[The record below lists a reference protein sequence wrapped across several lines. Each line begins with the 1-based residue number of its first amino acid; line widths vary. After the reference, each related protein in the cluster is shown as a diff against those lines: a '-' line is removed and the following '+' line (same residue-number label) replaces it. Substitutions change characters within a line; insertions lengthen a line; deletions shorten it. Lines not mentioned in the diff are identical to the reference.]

1 MEWIHSALDADR
13 MLKSIYYIRE
23 RNIMKKLLKFVGYIV
38 VSGMAVI
45 SLYLANLFLM
55 KPYSIDHYLAKE
67 LTMGLL
73 ESPEYMTYIGIFDPY
88 NAILK
93 HNQKLSINTL
103 ADGEEDYQDSLKH
116 LSMLK
121 KYDSETLTEVQKV
134 TQKIAIFDTE
144 NSIDRFEN
152 FRFHSYP
159 FNQISGNHL
168 NLVEFMTD
176 THPVR
181 NYREASDYIKR
192 VRLIDESMKS
202 DLLWLEEQ
210 KKLGIFAPQF
220 VFDHVIRQLNELLSY
235 TDDENPLMQVFIRK
249 VSELEISPEK
259 KEALFDELS
268 AVIKSDVKPGYE
280 LILQFMESN
289 YTNANPHHGAW
300 SQPNG
305 DAYYTSRLRSYTTT
319 DYTAEEI
326 HQIGLSEV
334 ERISNRMKEIFMMLG
349 YEVNKPIGEMM
360 NDLNE
365 NPEFL
370 YADTP
375 DRKEIVIADYN
386 QMVKEAE
393 EDVRPYFERFPI
405 SPVEVRAVPEY
416 SEKTAA
422 GGYYQAPSLDGSR
435 PGVFYANLYD
445 IKQTPTFG
453 MRTLTF
459 HEAVPGHHFQ
469 IALNQENE
477 KLTLYRKMG
486 YRTSAFTEGW
496 ALYSEQLAVE
506 AGMTKNLYDELGVL
520 QSEMFRA
527 NRLVVDTG
535 MHFKRWTREEAMEY
549 MKKTTGMSDT
559 EVRVEIERYIVW
571 PGQATS
577 YKMGMLKILELREK
591 AKKALG
597 EKFDIRKF
605 HTVVLDQGIVPL
617 FVLEDIIDD
626 WIMSY

>member
-1 MEWIHSALDADR
+1 MVKT
-13 MLKSIYYIRE
+13 LKYI
-23 RNIMKKLLKFVGYIV
+23 GYIILL
-38 VSGMAVI
+38 GLAII
-45 SLYLANLFLM
+45 SLYMINLFAM

-73 ESPEYMTYIGIFDPY
+73 DSPEFMTYIGIFDKY
-88 NAILK
+88 NAVLK
-93 HNQKLSINTL
+93 HNQKLSIRTL
-103 ADGEEDYQDSLKH
+103 EDGDEDYQDSLAH

-121 KYDSETLTEVQKV
+121 SYDSSKLTDIQKV

-144 NSIDRFEN
+144 NNINEFEN
-152 FRFHSYP
+152 FRYHSYP
-159 FNQISGNHL
+159 FNQIGGNHL
-168 NLVEFMTD
+168 GLVEFMTD

-181 NYREASDYIKR
+181 NLREASDYIKR
-192 VRLIDESMKS
+192 VEKFDES
-202 DLLWLEEQ
+202 LNANLIWLEEQ
-210 KKLGIFAPQF
+210 KKLGIFAPKY
-220 VFDHVIRQLNELLSY
+220 VFDHVITQLKELIAYEDL
-235 TDDENPLMQVFIRK
+235 DNPLMQVFARK
-249 VSELEISPEK
+249 VDALDIDEQKSEELK
-259 KEALFDELS
+259 TALS
-268 AVIKSDVKPGYE
+268 AVIASDVKSGFKS
-280 LILQFMESN
+280 ILGFFESN
-289 YTNANPHHGAW
+289 YEYANTNHGVW
-300 SQPNG
+300 SLPNG
-305 DAYYTSRLRSYTTT
+305 DAFYEARLRSYTTT
-319 DYTAEEI
+319 DYSAEEI

-334 ERISNRMKEIFMMLG
+334 DRIGARMKEIFLQLG
-349 YEVNKPIGEMM
+349 YQVNKPVGEMM

-365 NPEFL
+365 NPDFL
-370 YADTP
+370 YPDTP
-375 DRKEIVIADYN
+375 DRKEIVVADYN

-393 EDVRPYFERFPI
+393 EDVKPYFARFPV

-416 SEKTAA
+416 SEQTAA
-422 GGYYQAPSLDGSR
+422 GGYYQAPALDGSR

-477 KLTLYRKMG
+477 DLTLYRKMG

-506 AGMTKNLYDELGVL
+506 VGMTKNLYDELGVL

-535 MHFKRWTREEAMEY
+535 MHYKRWTREEAMAY

-577 YKMGMLKILELREK
+577 YKMGMLKILELRKK
-591 AKKALG
+591 AQDALG

-605 HTVVLDQGIVPL
+605 HTIVLDQGIVPL
-617 FVLEDIIDD
+617 FILEDIIDE
-626 WIMSY
+626 WIATS

>member
-1 MEWIHSALDADR
+1 
-13 MLKSIYYIRE
+13 
-23 RNIMKKLLKFVGYIV
+23 MKKLFKYIGYLAMSSFVV
-38 VSGMAVI
+38 M
-45 SLYLANLFLM
+45 SLYLVNLFLM

-67 LTMGLL
+67 LTVSLL
-73 ESPEYMTYIGIFDPY
+73 DSPEYMTYIGIFDPF

-93 HNQKLSINTL
+93 HNQKLSIDTL
-103 ADGEEDYQDSLKH
+103 ADDESDYQDTLKH
-116 LSMLK
+116 LEVLK
-121 KYDSETLTEVQKV
+121 KYNPDNLTDAQKV
-134 TQKIAIFDTE
+134 TQKIAIFDTK
-144 NSIDRFEN
+144 NTIDNFEN

-168 NLVEFMTD
+168 NGVEFMTD
-176 THPVR
+176 THPIR
-181 NYREASDYIKR
+181 NFREATDYIKR
-192 VRLIDESMKS
+192 VSLFDDAMKS
-202 DLLWLEEQ
+202 DLIWLEEQ
-210 KKLGIFAPQF
+210 KKLGIFAPKF
-220 VFDHVIRQLNELLSY
+220 VFDHVIRQLKELIAY
-235 TDDENPLMQVFIRK
+235 TDDNNPLMQVFIKK
-249 VSELEISPEK
+249 VNALDISTEK
-259 KEALFDELS
+259 KEALFRELS
-268 AVIKSDVKPGYE
+268 LIIQSEVKTGYE
-280 LILQFMESN
+280 LILQYMETN
-289 YTNANPHHGAW
+289 YDQANPYHGVW
-300 SQPNG
+300 SLPNG
-305 DAYYTSRLRSYTTT
+305 DAFYASRLKSYTTT
-319 DYTAEEI
+319 DYSAEEI

-334 ERISNRMKEIFMMLG
+334 ERIGNRMKEIFILLG
-349 YEVNKPIGEMM
+349 YEVNKPVGQMM
-360 NDLNE
+360 NELNE
-365 NPEFL
+365 NPDFL

-375 DRKEIVIADYN
+375 DRKQIVIADYN

-469 IALNQENE
+469 IALNLENE
-477 KLTLYRKMG
+477 DLTLYRKMG

-506 AGMTKNLYDELGVL
+506 VGMTKNLFDELGVL

-535 MHFKRWTREEAMEY
+535 MHYKKWTREEAMEY
-549 MKKTTGMSDT
+549 MKNTTGMSDT

-591 AKKALG
+591 AKEALG
-597 EKFDIRKF
+597 DKFDIRKF
-605 HTVVLDQGIVPL
+605 HTIVLDQGIVPL
-617 FVLEDIIDD
+617 FILEDIIDE

>member
-1 MEWIHSALDADR
+1 
-13 MLKSIYYIRE
+13 
-23 RNIMKKLLKFVGYIV
+23 MKKLLKYFGYLLL
-38 VSGMAVI
+38 SGLLVM

-67 LTMGLL
+67 LSMNLM
-73 ESPEYMTYIGIFDPY
+73 ESPEFMTYIGIFDPL
-88 NAILK
+88 NVILK
-93 HNQKLSINTL
+93 HNQKLTIDSL
-103 ADGEEDYQDSLKH
+103 EDGEDDYRDNLKH
-116 LSMLK
+116 LEMLQ
-121 KYDSETLTEVQKV
+121 KYNPTDLSGVQKV
-134 TQKIAIFDTE
+134 TRKIAIFDTE
-144 NSIDRFEN
+144 NGIDRFEN

-168 NLVEFMTD
+168 GLVEFMTD
-176 THPVR
+176 THPIR
-181 NYREASDYIKR
+181 DYREATDYIKR
-192 VRLIDESMKS
+192 VRLFDDSLNS
-202 DLLWLEEQ
+202 DLVWLGEQ

-220 VFDHVIRQLNELLSY
+220 VFDHVIKQLKELIAY
-235 TDDENPLMQVFIRK
+235 TDEENPLMQIFIEK
-249 VSELEISPEK
+249 VNKLDISMQK
-259 KEALFDELS
+259 KEDLFSELS
-268 AVIKSDVKPGYE
+268 AVIKSDVRPGYE
-280 LILQFMESN
+280 SILQYMETN
-289 YTNANPHHGAW
+289 YVNANKYHGVW
-300 SQPNG
+300 SLPNG
-305 DAYYTSRLRSYTTT
+305 DAFYASRLRSYTTT

-334 ERISNRMKEIFMMLG
+334 ERIGNRMKEIFTMLG
-349 YEVNKPIGEMM
+349 YEVNKPVGEMM

-365 NPEFL
+365 NPDFL

-393 EDVRPYFERFPI
+393 EDVRPYFERFPV

-422 GGYYQAPSLDGSR
+422 GGYYQSPSLDGSR

-469 IALNQENE
+469 IALNQENDN
-477 KLTLYRKMG
+477 LTLYRKMG

-506 AGMTKNLYDELGVL
+506 VGMTKNLYDELGVL

-535 MHFKRWTREEAMEY
+535 LHYKKWTREEAMEY

-571 PGQATS
+571 PAQATS
-577 YKMGMLKILELREK
+577 YKMGMLKILELRQK
-591 AKKALG
+591 AKDALG

-605 HTVVLDQGIVPL
+605 HTIVLDQGIVPL
-617 FVLEDIIDD
+617 FILEDIIDE
-626 WIMSY
+626 WIEGYGL

>member
-1 MEWIHSALDADR
+1 MA
-13 MLKSIYYIRE
+13 KT
-23 RNIMKKLLKFVGYIV
+23 LKFIGYLFLLGLAI
-38 VSGMAVI
+38 I
-45 SLYLANLFLM
+45 SLYMINLFAM
-55 KPYSIDHYLAKE
+55 KPYSMDHYLAKE
-67 LTMGLL
+67 LTMSLL
-73 ESPEYMTYIGIFDPY
+73 DSPEFMTYVGIFDKY
-88 NAILK
+88 NAFLK
-93 HNQKLSINTL
+93 HNQKLSIRTL
-103 ADGEEDYQDSLKH
+103 DDGDADYQDSLDH
-116 LSMLK
+116 LSMLQS
-121 KYDSETLTEVQKV
+121 YDPSKLSDIQKV

-144 NSIDRFEN
+144 NNINEFKN
-152 FRFHSYP
+152 FRYHSYP
-159 FNQISGNHL
+159 FNQIGGNHL
-168 NLVEFMTD
+168 GLVEFMTD

-181 NYREASDYIKR
+181 DYREASDYIKR
-192 VRLIDESMKS
+192 VEKFDDSLSEDLI
-202 DLLWLEEQ
+202 WLEEQ
-210 KKLGIFAPQF
+210 KKLGIFAPKY
-220 VFDHVIRQLNELLSY
+220 VFDHVIAQLNDLIAYEDS
-235 TDDENPLMQVFIRK
+235 DNPLMQVFMRK
-249 VSELEISPEK
+249 VDALEIDQGQS
-259 KEALFDELS
+259 DELKAALS
-268 AVIKSDVKPGYE
+268 SVIASEVKAGFQSILDFFEANYE
-280 LILQFMESN
+280 
-289 YTNANPHHGAW
+289 YANKDHGVW
-300 SQPNG
+300 SLPNG
-305 DAYYTSRLRSYTTT
+305 DAYYAARLRSYTTT

-334 ERISNRMKEIFMMLG
+334 DRIGARMKEIFLELG
-349 YEVNKPIGEMM
+349 YDVNKPVGEMM

-365 NPEFL
+365 NPDFL

-375 DRKEIVIADYN
+375 DRKEIVVADYN

-393 EDVRPYFERFPI
+393 EDVRPYFARFPK
-405 SPVEVRAVPEY
+405 SPVEVRAIPEY
-416 SEKTAA
+416 SEQTAA
-422 GGYYQAPSLDGSR
+422 GGYYQAPALDGSR

-477 KLTLYRKMG
+477 DLTMYRKMG

-506 AGMTKNLYDELGVL
+506 VGMTKNLYDELGVL

-535 MHFKRWTREEAMEY
+535 MHFKRWTREEAMAY

-577 YKMGMLKILELREK
+577 YKMGMLKILELRKK
-591 AKKALG
+591 AKDALG
-597 EKFDIRKF
+597 EKFDIREF

-617 FVLEDIIDD
+617 FILEDIIDE
-626 WIMSY
+626 WIATS

>member
-1 MEWIHSALDADR
+1 
-13 MLKSIYYIRE
+13 
-23 RNIMKKLLKFVGYIV
+23 MKKLFKYLGYTV
-38 VSGMAVI
+38 LTSFSVI
-45 SLYLANLFLM
+45 SLYFANLFLM
-55 KPYSIDHYLAKE
+55 KPFSLDHYLAKE
-67 LTMGLL
+67 LIMGLL
-73 ESPEYMTYIGIFDPY
+73 ESPEFMTYIGIFDPY
-88 NAILK
+88 NSILK
-93 HNQKLSINTL
+93 HNQKLSIDTL
-103 ADGEEDYQDSLKH
+103 EDGQADHEKTLKR
-116 LSMLK
+116 LEMLK
-121 KYDSETLTEVQKV
+121 KYDSNNLSDVQKI

-144 NSIDRFEN
+144 NNINTFQN

-159 FNQISGNHL
+159 YNQISGNHL
-168 NLVEFMTD
+168 NIVEFMTD
-176 THPVR
+176 THPIR
-181 NYREASDYIKR
+181 NYREATDYIKR
-192 VRLIDESMKS
+192 VKAFDNSMNS
-202 DLLWLEEQ
+202 DLIWLNEQ
-210 KKLGIFAPQF
+210 KKLGIFAPKF
-220 VFDHVIRQLNELLSY
+220 VFDHVIKQLKEIIEYSDENNPLVKVFMRKVNNLDIDKQKKENLYNELS
-235 TDDENPLMQVFIRK
+235 K
-249 VSELEISPEK
+249 
-259 KEALFDELS
+259 
-268 AVIKSDVKPGYE
+268 VIKSEVNPGYE
-280 LILQFMESN
+280 LILNFMETN
-289 YTNANPHHGAW
+289 YKNANEHHGVW
-300 SQPNG
+300 SLPNG
-305 DAYYTSRLRSYTTT
+305 DAFYASRLRSYTTT

-334 ERISNRMKEIFMMLG
+334 DRIGKRMEEIFILLG
-349 YEVNKPIGEMM
+349 FEIIKSVGQMM

-365 NPEFL
+365 NPDFL
-370 YADTP
+370 YEDTP
-375 DRKEIVIADYN
+375 DRKEIVLADYN

-393 EDVRPYFERFPI
+393 NDVKPYFERFPI

-416 SEKTAA
+416 SEQTAA

-477 KLTLYRKMG
+477 SLTMYRKMG

-535 MHFKRWTREEAMEY
+535 LHYKKWTREKAMEY

-597 EKFDIRKF
+597 EKFDIKKF

-617 FVLEDIIDD
+617 FILEEIIDE
-626 WIMSY
+626 WISEY

>member
-1 MEWIHSALDADR
+1 MVKT
-13 MLKSIYYIRE
+13 LKYIGYT
-23 RNIMKKLLKFVGYIV
+23 ILLGLAI
-38 VSGMAVI
+38 I
-45 SLYLANLFLM
+45 SLYMINLFAM
-55 KPYSIDHYLAKE
+55 KPFSMDHYLDKE
-67 LTMGLL
+67 LIMGLL
-73 ESPEYMTYIGIFDPY
+73 DSPEFMTYVGIFDKY
-88 NAILK
+88 NAVLK
-93 HNQKLSINTL
+93 HNQKLSIRTL
-103 ADGEEDYQDSLKH
+103 EDGDEDYQDSLAH

-121 KYDSETLTEVQKV
+121 SYDSSKLTDIQKV

-144 NSIDRFEN
+144 NNINEFEN
-152 FRFHSYP
+152 FRYHSYP
-159 FNQISGNHL
+159 FNQIGGNHL
-168 NLVEFMTD
+168 GLVEFMTD

-181 NYREASDYIKR
+181 NLREASDYIKR
-192 VRLIDESMKS
+192 VEKFDES
-202 DLLWLEEQ
+202 LNANLIWLEEQ
-210 KKLGIFAPQF
+210 KKLGIFAPKY
-220 VFDHVIRQLNELLSY
+220 VFDHVITQLKELIAYEDS
-235 TDDENPLMQVFIRK
+235 DNPLMQVFARK
-249 VSELEISPEK
+249 VDALDIDEQKSEELK
-259 KEALFDELS
+259 TALS
-268 AVIKSDVKPGYE
+268 AVIASDVKSGFKS
-280 LILQFMESN
+280 ILGFFESN
-289 YTNANPHHGAW
+289 YEYANTNHGVW
-300 SQPNG
+300 SLPNG
-305 DAYYTSRLRSYTTT
+305 DAFYEARLRSYTTT
-319 DYTAEEI
+319 DYSAEEI

-334 ERISNRMKEIFMMLG
+334 DRIGARMKEIFLQLG
-349 YEVNKPIGEMM
+349 YQVNKPVGEMM

-365 NPEFL
+365 NPDFL
-370 YADTP
+370 YPDTP
-375 DRKEIVIADYN
+375 DRKEIVVADYN

-393 EDVRPYFERFPI
+393 EDVKPYFARFPV
-405 SPVEVRAVPEY
+405 SPVEVRAIPEY
-416 SEKTAA
+416 SEQTAA
-422 GGYYQAPSLDGSR
+422 GGYYQAPALDGSR

-477 KLTLYRKMG
+477 DLTLYRKMG

-506 AGMTKNLYDELGVL
+506 VGMTKNLYDELGVL

-535 MHFKRWTREEAMEY
+535 MHYKRWTREEAMAY

-577 YKMGMLKILELREK
+577 YKMGMLKILELRKK
-591 AKKALG
+591 ARDALG

-617 FVLEDIIDD
+617 FILEDIIDE
-626 WIMSY
+626 WIATS

>member
-1 MEWIHSALDADR
+1 
-13 MLKSIYYIRE
+13 
-23 RNIMKKLLKFVGYIV
+23 MKKLLKYFGYLLLSGSLV
-38 VSGMAVI
+38 V
-45 SLYLANLFLM
+45 SLYLANLFLL
-55 KPYSIDHYLAKE
+55 KPYSMDHYLAKE
-67 LTMGLL
+67 LVTGLL
-73 ESPEYMTYIGIFDPY
+73 ESPEFMTYVGIFDPF
-88 NAILK
+88 NVILK
-93 HNQKLSINTL
+93 HNQKLTIDSL
-103 ADGEEDYQDSLKH
+103 EDGEEDYQDNLKH
-116 LSMLK
+116 LTMLQ
-121 KYDSETLTEVQKV
+121 KYNPSDLSEVQKV
-134 TQKIAIFDTE
+134 TQKIAIYDTE
-144 NSIDRFEN
+144 NGIDRFEN

-159 FNQISGNHL
+159 FNQIGGNHL
-168 NLVEFMTD
+168 GLVEFMTD
-176 THPVR
+176 THPIR
-181 NYREASDYIKR
+181 NYREATDYIER
-192 VRLIDESMKS
+192 VKLFDDSLNS
-202 DLLWLEEQ
+202 DLIWLGEQ
-210 KKLGIFAPQF
+210 KKLEIFPPQF
-220 VFDHVIRQLNELLSY
+220 VFDHVIRQLKELIAY
-235 TDDENPLMQVFIRK
+235 TDEENPLMQVFIKK
-249 VSELEISPEK
+249 VNELDISMQK
-259 KEALFDELS
+259 KEALFSKLS
-268 AVIKSDVKPGYE
+268 AVIKSNVRPGYE
-280 LILQFMESN
+280 SILQYMETN
-289 YTNANPHHGAW
+289 YDNANKHHGVW
-300 SQPNG
+300 SLPNG
-305 DAYYTSRLRSYTTT
+305 DAFYASRLRSYTTT

-334 ERISNRMKEIFMMLG
+334 ERIGKRMKEIFTSLG
-349 YEVNKPIGEMM
+349 YEVNKPVGEMM

-365 NPEFL
+365 NPDFL

-375 DRKEIVIADYN
+375 DRKEIVVADYN

-393 EDVRPYFERFPI
+393 EDVRPYFERFPV

-477 KLTLYRKMG
+477 DLTLYRKLG

-506 AGMTKNLYDELGVL
+506 VGMTKNLYDELGVL

-535 MHFKRWTREEAMEY
+535 MHYKRWTREEAMKY
-549 MKKTTGMSDT
+549 MKETTGMSDT

-571 PGQATS
+571 PAQATS
-577 YKMGMLKILELREK
+577 YKMGMLKILELRQK
-591 AKKALG
+591 AKDALG

-605 HTVVLDQGIVPL
+605 HTIVLDQGIVPL
-617 FVLEDIIDD
+617 FILEGIIDE
-626 WIMSY
+626 WIESF

>member
-1 MEWIHSALDADR
+1 
-13 MLKSIYYIRE
+13 
-23 RNIMKKLLKFVGYIV
+23 MKKFFKYIGYAV
-38 VSGMAVI
+38 LSGLALI
-45 SLYLANLFLM
+45 SLYLANLFFM
-55 KPYSIDHYLAKE
+55 KPYSLDHYLTKE
-67 LTMGLL
+67 LVVGLL
-73 ESPEYMTYIGIFDPY
+73 DSPEFMTYIGIFDPY
-88 NAILK
+88 NSILK
-93 HNQKLSINTL
+93 HNQKLSIDTL
-103 ADGEEDYQDSLKH
+103 EDGENDHRDNIKH
-116 LSMLK
+116 LEILK
-121 KYDSETLTEVQKV
+121 KYNSKKLSDTQKI
-134 TQKIAIFDTE
+134 TQKIAIFSTE
-144 NSIDRFEN
+144 NSINSFEN
-152 FRFHSYP
+152 FRYHSYP

-168 NLVEFMTD
+168 GLVEFMTD
-176 THPVR
+176 THPIR
-181 NYREASDYIKR
+181 NLREATDYIKR
-192 VRLIDESMKS
+192 VKLFDESLNS
-202 DLLWLEEQ
+202 DLIWLEEQ
-210 KKLGIFAPQF
+210 KELGIFAPEY
-220 VFDHVIRQLNELLSY
+220 VFDHVIRQLKELIGY
-235 TDDENPLMQVFIRK
+235 GDADNPLMQVFVRK
-249 VSELEISPEK
+249 IGELDLDQQK
-259 KEALFDELS
+259 KEELANELS
-268 AVIKSDVKPGYE
+268 AVIKSDVKPGYKSVLE
-280 LILQFMESN
+280 FMESN
-289 YTNANPHHGAW
+289 YENANQHHGVW
-300 SQPNG
+300 SLPNG
-305 DAYYTSRLRSYTTT
+305 DDFYASRLRSYTTT

-334 ERISNRMKEIFMMLG
+334 DRIGARMKEIFLSLG
-349 YEVNKPIGEMM
+349 YEINKPIGEMM

-365 NPEFL
+365 NPDFL

-469 IALNQENE
+469 IALNQENKE
-477 KLTLYRKMG
+477 LTLYRKMG

-535 MHFKRWTREEAMEY
+535 MHYKKWTREEAMDY

-577 YKMGMLKILELREK
+577 YKMGMLKILELRKK
-591 AKKALG
+591 AKDALG

-605 HTVVLDQGIVPL
+605 HTIVLDQGIVPL
-617 FVLEDIIDD
+617 FILEDIIDE
-626 WIMSY
+626 WIEAS

>member
-1 MEWIHSALDADR
+1 
-13 MLKSIYYIRE
+13 
-23 RNIMKKLLKFVGYIV
+23 MKKLLKYFGYLLL
-38 VSGMAVI
+38 SGSLVT

-55 KPYSIDHYLAKE
+55 KPYSIDHYLGKE
-67 LTMGLL
+67 LVTGLL
-73 ESPEYMTYIGIFDPY
+73 ESPEFMTYIGVFDPF
-88 NAILK
+88 NVILK
-93 HNQKLSINTL
+93 HNQKLTIDSL
-103 ADGEEDYQDSLKH
+103 EDGEDDYQDALKH
-116 LSMLK
+116 LELLQ
-121 KYDSETLTEVQKV
+121 KYNPTDLSEVQKV
-134 TQKIAIFDTE
+134 THKIAIFDTE
-144 NSIDRFEN
+144 NGIDRFEN

-168 NLVEFMTD
+168 GLVEFMTD
-176 THPVR
+176 THPIR
-181 NYREASDYIKR
+181 DYREATDYIKR
-192 VRLIDESMKS
+192 VRLFDDSLNS
-202 DLLWLEEQ
+202 DLVWLGEQ

-220 VFDHVIRQLNELLSY
+220 VFDHVIKQLKELIAY
-235 TDDENPLMQVFIRK
+235 TDEENPLMQIFIEK
-249 VSELEISPEK
+249 VNKLDISTQK
-259 KEALFDELS
+259 KEDLFSELS
-268 AVIKSDVKPGYE
+268 AVIKSDVRPGYE
-280 LILQFMESN
+280 SILQYMETN
-289 YTNANPHHGAW
+289 YSNANKYHGVW
-300 SQPNG
+300 SLPNG
-305 DAYYTSRLRSYTTT
+305 DAFYASRLRSYTTT

-334 ERISNRMKEIFMMLG
+334 ERIGNRMKEIFTMLG
-349 YEVNKPIGEMM
+349 YEVNKPVGEMM

-365 NPEFL
+365 NPDFL

-393 EDVRPYFERFPI
+393 EDVRPYFERFPV

-422 GGYYQAPSLDGSR
+422 GGYYQSPSLDGSR

-469 IALNQENE
+469 IALNQENDN
-477 KLTLYRKMG
+477 LTLYRKMG

-506 AGMTKNLYDELGVL
+506 VGMTKNLYDELGVL

-535 MHFKRWTREEAMEY
+535 LHYKKWTREEAMEY

-571 PGQATS
+571 PAQATS
-577 YKMGMLKILELREK
+577 YKMGMLKILELRQK
-591 AKKALG
+591 AKDALG
-597 EKFDIRKF
+597 DKFDIRKF
-605 HTVVLDQGIVPL
+605 HTIVLDQGIIPL
-617 FVLEDIIDD
+617 FILEDIIDE
-626 WIMSY
+626 WIESYGL